1 MSENMVPIEGE
12 SQKKRVVR
20 LRPVFA
26 QPIGVNSTTDRRL
39 RSAIFS
45 IQI

>member
-20 LRPVFA
+20 LRHVFA
-26 QPIGVNSTTDRRL
+26 FWIGAQFED
-39 RSAIFS
+39 
-45 IQI
+45 